1 MCCSSGGGRECLAQ
15 GAGNSTVCC
24 KRSMKAKGQLRC
36 CSEGGPCTGLR
47 DAKGRAAGRSRSR
60 VRAGLL
66 CAVSSASVF
75 PESFDFAAISEPR
88 GLTPSCRSSSFVVS
102 LPPSRRRVLQGTS
115 PLGSDSFWRRSESGH
130 LRACRTSQWHVR
142 GVFDSSSVH
151 AALLSTALPSSPRL
165 LPPGV

>member
-1 MCCSSGGGRECLAQ
+1 MPSS
-15 GAGNSTVCC
+15 
-24 KRSMKAKGQLRC
+24 RSWELNGLLQEEYEGQKGSSSAVLL
-36 CSEGGPCTGLR
+36 GPFTGLR
-47 DAKGRAAGRSRSR
+47 GARGIAAGRSRTGSGPARFARSR
-60 VRAGLL
+60 LLGLL
-66 CAVSSASVF
+66 RILLHRGDQESAAVS
-75 PESFDFAAISEPR
+75 
-88 GLTPSCRSSSFVVS
+88 PSCRSSSFVVS

-130 LRACRTSQWHVR
+130 LRACRTSQWYVG